1 MGKSDMSDK
10 TKGTRLKVAG
20 QRGII
25 EDAGRSSAFKS
36 FCALIC
42 AQEFL
47 ENHDWA
53 KAPKRL

>member
-1 MGKSDMSDK
+1 MSDK

-25 EDAGRSSAFKS
+25 EVAGRSSALKS